1 MTTQTYSLTTTSMRD
16 GMSVAFRHKK
26 LVLVCAVATLFAA
39 AFAALLLPR
48 YHAEAKLLVDR
59 ARVDPILSPT
69 PEMSNYSMAAQPVV
83 TDEDLRSEVEMMKST
98 EVLTNVVKGLDLAQ
112 PEKETWWTKL
122 TGGKPANDEQ
132 RVSAKVNKLN
142 QDLVVEPAKGSYI
155 IDVVYKSKDRELAK
169 RVLNQLL
176 QVYLAK
182 HTEVHHPA
190 GQYKFFEQA
199 AEEYHKKMEA
209 AQARLAAFPKGDGA
223 VAPEMD
229 RGLTMQKL
237 SDLKFSLQETR
248 AAAAEAEKRIQR
260 LREQERATPERIT
273 TQVRKAD
280 NPQLLEQLKSSLL
293 TLELRRSDLLAKYQ
307 PDYRPVQELSQ
318 QIEQARAA
326 IQKELNSPMGDT
338 TTDVD
343 PTHQMVRSELAK
355 AETDLAGYRARAQ
368 ATEAIVNDYSQ
379 RVMRL
384 DTQSLEQADLV
395 RDMKTE
401 EENYLLYRKKAEEAR
416 ITDALDAN
424 RMVNVSVAEQP
435 IVPALP
441 SHSPLFFGLL
451 ATLTMV
457 VASIGLI
464 ATLERADRTFH
475 SSNELEAYLNIPL
488 LASVPHQLKTAGRSG
503 ELIDGQYRSGG
514 FRIADGPIS
523 RATVTGQ
530 DENDKGVL

>member
-1 MTTQTYSLTTTSMRD
+1 MTSQNYSLTTTSMRD
-16 GMSVAFRHKK
+16 GVSVAFRHKK
-26 LVLVCAVATLFAA
+26 LVLICAGLTVLAA
-39 AFAALLLPR
+39 VLAALLLPR

-59 ARVDPILSPT
+59 ERVDPILSPT
-69 PEMSNYSMAAQPVV
+69 PEMSNYAMAAQPVV
-83 TDEDLRSEVEMMKST
+83 TDEDLRSEVELMKST
-98 EVLTNVVKGLDLAQ
+98 EVLTNVVKALDLAH
-112 PEKETWWTKL
+112 PEEKESWWSKL
-122 TGGKPANDEQ
+122 TGGKQASDEE
-132 RVSAKVNKLN
+132 RVSAKVSKLDH
-142 QDLVVEPAKGSYI
+142 DLVVEPAKGSYI
-155 IDVVYKSKDRELAK
+155 IDVVYKSKDRDLAK

-209 AQARLAAFPKGDGA
+209 AQARLAAFPKADGA
-223 VAPEMD
+223 VEPEMD

-237 SDLKFSLQETR
+237 SELKYTLQETR

-260 LREQERATPERIT
+260 LHEQERATPERIT

-368 ATEAIVNDYSQ
+368 ATESIVNDYSQ

-384 DTQSLEQADLV
+384 DSQSLQQADLV

-424 RMVNVSVAEQP
+424 RMVNISIAEQP

-441 SHSPLFFGLL
+441 SHSPMFFGLL
-451 ATLTMV
+451 AVLTMV
-457 VASIGLI
+457 AASIGLI

-475 SSNELEAYLNIPL
+475 SSHELESYLNIPL

-514 FRIADGPIS
+514 FRIADGPVH
-523 RATVTGQ
+523 RTTVQ
-530 DENDKGVL
+530 DDSDKGVL